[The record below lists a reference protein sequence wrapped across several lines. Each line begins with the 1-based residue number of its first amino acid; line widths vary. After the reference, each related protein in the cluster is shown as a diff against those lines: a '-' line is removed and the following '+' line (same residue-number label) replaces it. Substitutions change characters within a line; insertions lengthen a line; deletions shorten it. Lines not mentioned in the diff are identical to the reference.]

1 MNVRLHQDLREAEA
15 QTHTQTRT
23 DTHREGVLNLFIL
36 VFWMEAEVL
45 SKEQFCSHIRL
56 CLQINKWVWV
66 CSLEF

>member
-1 MNVRLHQDLREAEA
+1 MNVLLHQDVRESEA
-15 QTHTQTRT
+15 HTYTHTHIHT
-23 DTHREGVLNLFIL
+23 EGVLSLFFL

-66 CSLEF
+66 CNVEF